1 MNKEI
6 TGVIVDELYGCGGGG
21 GATSS
26 KKGGTGK
33 YAKFDKRGNRITNA
47 GRGAGRKP
55 AAKTAK
61 RAAPAAKKT
70 ASRASVPA
78 IRGGRRR

>member
-1 MNKEI
+1 ML
-6 TGVIVDELYGCGGGG
+6 VDELYGCGGGG

-26 KKGGTGK
+26 KRGGTGK
-33 YAKFDKRGNRITNA
+33 YAQYDKRGNRIVNG
-47 GRGAGRKP
+47 GRGAAPK
-55 AAKTAK
+55 KTAK

-78 IRGGRRR
+78 MRGGRRR

>member
-1 MNKEI
+1 MNHEI
-6 TGVIVDELYGCGGGG
+6 TGVVVDELHDELYGCGGGG

-33 YAKFDKRGNRITNA
+33 FAKFDKRGNRIMNG
-47 GRGAGRKP
+47 GRGAAPK
-55 AAKTAK
+55 KS
-61 RAAPAAKKT
+61 APAAKKT

>member
-26 KKGGTGK
+26 KGNATGK
-33 YAKFDKRGNRITNA
+33 YAKYDKRGNRIVNG
-47 GRGAGRKP
+47 GRGAAPKKS
-55 AAKTAK
+55 AA
-61 RAAPAAKKT
+61 AAKKT
-70 ASRASVPA
+70 ASRTSAPA
-78 IRGGRRR
+78 KKGAAARGRRR

>member
-33 YAKFDKRGNRITNA
+33 FAKFDKRGNRIMNG
-47 GRGAGRKP
+47 GRGA
-55 AAKTAK
+55 
-61 RAAPAAKKT
+61 APKKSATAAKKT
-70 ASRASVPA
+70 ASRASAPA
-78 IRGGRRR
+78 KKAARGGRRR